1 MKPGPKPK
9 TAVER
14 RATGNSGHRK
24 KTLLVDPV
32 DAPPAAPLIPLDAGP
47 IGDAPDFLSAKQQA
61 LWRKVAPTLQTL
73 RLLQAPDSLAF
84 GRYIGWLVRFIELEG
99 TSRRRPIVEKTAA
112 KRGKMDRLD
121 KGFQA
126 LLLVDKRLQEYED
139 RFGMNPRERQ
149 ALMARLA
156 GAPGAQPPAPAARP
170 KDGEEVPRVKDSPI
184 GGLRGTASLQ

>member
-14 RATGNSGHRK
+14 RATGNTGHRK
-24 KTLLVDPV
+24 KALLVDPV
-32 DAPPAAPLIPLDAGP
+32 DAPPLIPLDAGP
-47 IGDAPDFLSAKQQA
+47 IGDAPDFLSAKQAA

-84 GRYIGWLVRFIELEG
+84 GRYIGWLLRFIELEKAN
-99 TSRRRPIVEKTAA
+99 RRTKTVEKTAA
-112 KRGKMDRLD
+112 KAGKMDRLD

-126 LLLVDKRLQEYED
+126 LLMIDKRLQEYED

-156 GAPGAQPPAPAARP
+156 GAPGAQPPAPPERP
-170 KDGEEVPRVKDSPI
+170 KDGAELPRVENSPI
-184 GGLRGTASLQ
+184 GGLRGTARLQ